1 MIFDNISNIKSYEN
15 LGERWKKA
23 FAFLKQ
29 YKGGDN
35 GKIVI
40 DGENLFA
47 IVQNAE
53 NTREV
58 DNLKWESH
66 NKYAD
71 IQYILD
77 GEERFGIASVDNL
90 SAITDYDENN
100 DIRFYKG
107 ANENFITIKAGDVLI
122 LFPQDAH
129 LPLCHSLK
137 GISVNKRVVVKVRL

>member
-53 NTREV
+53 NTRKKRTF
-58 DNLKWESH
+58 LT
-66 NKYAD
+66 
-71 IQYILD
+71 ILYLT
-77 GEERFGIASVDNL
+77 GRG
-90 SAITDYDENN
+90 
-100 DIRFYKG
+100 K
-107 ANENFITIKAGDVLI
+107 
-122 LFPQDAH
+122 
-129 LPLCHSLK
+129 
-137 GISVNKRVVVKVRL
+137 